1 MTIKRQLKEILADE
15 LEVNINCLNDE
26 KTISTL
32 AKDALIGTS
41 TVDNRP
47 SPKDGLLP
55 SGINE
60 LLIFITLEQEFNVEI
75 KDDEAINLIT
85 KKATISDL
93 IRFVDEKI
101 EQQ

>member
-1 MTIKRQLKEILADE
+1 MTIKNQLKEILANE

-41 TVDNRP
+41 EVDNKP

-60 LLIFITLEQEFNVEI
+60 LLIFIALEQEFNVEI
-75 KDDEAINLIT
+75 EDDEAINLIT
-85 KKATISDL
+85 QKATISDL

-101 EQQ
+101 EQG